1 MAKRQ
6 TEGPIE
12 TTVILLYRYYN
23 DILPE
28 YLDEA
33 GGAGVEVEGEGGSAT
48 SWEFWEEINKWTL
61 PNISLITAFE
71 WWLCWGSEKVKKCHH
86 GILEGSK

>member
-28 YLDEA
+28 DLDEA

-48 SWEFWEEINKWTL
+48 SRKF
-61 PNISLITAFE
+61 
-71 WWLCWGSEKVKKCHH
+71 
-86 GILEGSK
+86 